1 MLAYTLS
8 TCANIGYLQTAF
20 LASLKFMKVCST
32 FHGFV
37 LDLRKKVLENVLRE
51 CSQFC
56 CGEDPIVAATN
67 TYARMRA
74 FAKNVY
80 KPRQCHAKGVLLHE
94 VGSVSTLETQ
104 ILGGFYEGLCNAQDR
119 RVRLD

>member
-1 MLAYTLS
+1 
-8 TCANIGYLQTAF
+8 
-20 LASLKFMKVCST
+20 MKVCST

-37 LDLRKKVLENVLRE
+37 LALREKVLENVLRE
-51 CSQFC
+51 CSQFVVERTHLWLQQTRTLVC
-56 CGEDPIVAATN
+56 ELSQ
-67 TYARMRA
+67 
-74 FAKNVY
+74 NVY
-80 KPRQCHAKGVLLHE
+80 GPRQCHVYNVLLHE